1 MFYFGKHMWL
11 KHLNSH
17 CFLFASNTFNSHM
30 TLNDFDRFLK
40 DGCSENQSVLDLR
53 NKDSIRTWVYFYN
66 NNDLCGFKKMER

>member
-1 MFYFGKHMWL
+1 
-11 KHLNSH
+11 
-17 CFLFASNTFNSHM
+17 M

-40 DGCSENQSVLDLR
+40 DGCSENQWVLDLR